1 MTSSL
6 NKNIFLNKERSIS
19 LSYAP
24 KESLLNSFKMSDK
37 KYILKNNEIKR
48 YTSDNKIN
56 KNENIK
62 ISYKKLFE
70 KKNLYQ
76 EIIKILNFIILQWK
90 MKILFLQ
97 Q

>member
-37 KYILKNNEIKR
+37 KYILKNEIKR
-48 YTSDNKIN
+48 Y
-56 KNENIK
+56 
-62 ISYKKLFE
+62 
-70 KKNLYQ
+70 
-76 EIIKILNFIILQWK
+76 
-90 MKILFLQ
+90 
-97 Q
+97 